1 MNGSA
6 NGSESP
12 NGVAGLRSSL
22 ALSIPAAILAVAL
35 ALGLNQVGDGFAARS
50 ESGISVTGSARV
62 NATADNA
69 VWTLNVNA
77 TSPTLSAAVT
87 SVNDDME
94 QLVSY
99 LKDGGFPADA
109 IQLGALATYGNEEWV
124 NGNSTGRILSHRAER
139 PVTVRSKDVNLVASM
154 SNGIGL
160 LLERGV
166 QINNFGPN
174 YYISSLKELR
184 PELLKEAM
192 IDAQSRAK
200 AIVESTGGKVGV
212 AVSVRSGP
220 FQVTSPDSVDTS
232 AGGYYDTST
241 IEKTV
246 TATVTATFKTE

>member
-1 MNGSA
+1 MNSSDA
-6 NGSESP
+6 LKNQESS
-12 NGVAGLRSSL
+12 GLKSSL

-35 ALGLNQVGDGFAARS
+35 ALGLNQVGNGFASRS
-50 ESGISVTGSARV
+50 ETGISVTGSARV

-77 TSPTLSAAVT
+77 TSPSLAAAVK
-87 SVNDDME
+87 SVNDDMNE
-94 QLVSY
+94 LVSY
-99 LKDGGFPADA
+99 LEKGGFSRDV
-109 IQLGALATYGNEEWV
+109 IQLGALATFGNEEWI
-124 NGNSTGRILSHRAER
+124 NGNSTGRILSYRADR
-139 PVTVRSKDVNLVASM
+139 PVTIRSTDVELVASM
-154 SNGIGL
+154 SNGIGA

-166 QINNFGPN
+166 KINNYGPN

-192 IDAQSRAK
+192 LDAETRAK
-200 AIVESTGGKVGV
+200 AIVESTGGKVG
-212 AVSVRSGP
+212 AAIAVRSGP

-246 TATVTATFKTE
+246 TATVTATFKTD

>member
-1 MNGSA
+1 MNGIESS
-6 NGSESP
+6 NGA
-12 NGVAGLRSSL
+12 AGLRSSL

-35 ALGLNQVGDGFAARS
+35 ALGLNQVGNGFAARS
-50 ESGISVTGSARV
+50 ETGISVTGSARV

-69 VWTLNVNA
+69 VWSLNVNA
-77 TSPTLSAAVT
+77 TSPTLSTSVK
-87 SVNDDME
+87 SVNDDMD
-94 QLVSY
+94 QLVAY
-99 LKDGGFPADA
+99 LKEGGFPTEA

-124 NGNSTGRILSHRAER
+124 NGNSTGRILSYRAER
-139 PVTVRSKDVNLVASM
+139 PVTVRSTDVNLVASM
-154 SNGIGL
+154 SNGIGA

-174 YYISSLKELR
+174 YYISSLKDLR

-212 AVSVRSGP
+212 AIAVRSGP
-220 FQVTSPDSVDTS
+220 FQVTSPDSVDTA

>member
-1 MNGSA
+1 MNGSETSSA
-6 NGSESP
+6 TS
-12 NGVAGLRSSL
+12 GLKPSL

-35 ALGLNQVGDGFAARS
+35 ALGLNQVGDGFAART
-50 ESGISVTGSARV
+50 ETGISVTGSARV

-77 TSPTLSAAVT
+77 TSPTLSVAVK
-87 SVNDDME
+87 SVNDDMAE
-94 QLVSY
+94 LVEY
-99 LKDGGFPADA
+99 LEDGGFPSDA
-109 IQLGALATYGNEEWV
+109 IQLGALATFGNEEWV
-124 NGNSTGRILSHRAER
+124 NGNSTGRILSYRADR
-139 PVTVRSKDVNLVASM
+139 PVTVRSKNVDLVASM
-154 SNGIGL
+154 SNGIGA

-166 QINNFGPN
+166 QINNYGPN

-192 IDAQSRAK
+192 LDAQTRAK
-200 AIVESTGGKVGV
+200 SIVESTGGKVGSVV
-212 AVSVRSGP
+212 AVRSGP

-246 TATVTATFKTE
+246 TATVTATFKTD

>member
-1 MNGSA
+1 M
-6 NGSESP
+6 SETG
-12 NGVAGLRSSL
+12 NLGLKPSL

-35 ALGLNQVGDGFAARS
+35 ALGLNQVGNGFASRQ

-77 TSPTLSAAVT
+77 TSPTLASAVK
-87 SVNDDME
+87 SVNDDMAD
-94 QLVSY
+94 LVKY
-99 LKDGGFPADA
+99 LEDGGFEPSM
-109 IQLGALATYGNEEWV
+109 IQLGALSTYGNEEWV
-124 NGNSTGRILSHRAER
+124 NGNSTGRILSYRADR
-139 PVTVRSKDVNLVASM
+139 PVTVRSKDVNLVATM
-154 SNGIGL
+154 SNGIGS

-166 QINNFGPN
+166 QINNYGPN
-174 YYISSLKELR
+174 YYISSLQELR

-192 IDAQSRAK
+192 LDAQTRAK
-200 AIVESTGGKVGV
+200 AIVESTGGTVGN
-212 AVSVRSGP
+212 AIAVRSGP

-246 TATVTATFKTE
+246 TATVTATFKTN